1 MSIKYFF
8 CLKCINLYLQHY
20 CPLIPECNKHA
31 PNRYCRARKSE
42 TTTDTSCR
50 KNLPHSVVSPDKILL
65 LKLHQWQALLSAT
78 DSQLLEASTL
88 LPWTPWQQTHPYG
101 GKEQNIPLKL
111 HHAMN
116 AKRYKASLC
125 NELLNSQEKPPY
137 SANSSQLE

>member
-78 DSQLLEASTL
+78 DSPTWRKGTEHPFETSSCHECKTLQGITMQRAPEFSRKAPLLC
-88 LPWTPWQQTHPYG
+88 
-101 GKEQNIPLKL
+101 KL
-111 HHAMN
+111 FTIGVGSN
-116 AKRYKASLC
+116 
-125 NELLNSQEKPPY
+125 
-137 SANSSQLE
+137 